1 MIRIMV
7 FRVALLS
14 QTESGEIAGTIT
26 DSNGAVVP
34 DANITVLQIETGA
47 KRTLT
52 SSSDGNYSIPNL
64 PIGTYR
70 LDVTKTG
77 FKATSISNLV
87 VNVSN
92 ITRQEVILQTGAIS
106 EVVNVTADNIQIETQ
121 SGTVGEVVTGE
132 QVRELPLNG
141 RSFTQLTQLQ
151 PGVSPANNF
160 DPKQK
165 GLFGGIDFS
174 VNGNSG

>member
-1 MIRIMV
+1 MEMIRSISGFIRNGLALLRLPLILITIMV
-7 FRVALLS
+7 LPAALLS
-14 QTESGEIAGTIT
+14 QTGSGQLAGTVT

-34 DANITVLQIETGA
+34 DATITVVQIETGA

-52 SSSDGNYSIPNL
+52 SSTEGNYSFTDL

-92 ITRQEVILQTGAIS
+92 ITRQEVVLQTGAIS
-106 EVVNVTADNIQIETQ
+106 EVVNITADNIQIETQ

-141 RSFTQLTQLQ
+141 RSFTQ
-151 PGVSPANNF
+151 
-160 DPKQK
+160 DRK
-165 GLFGGIDFS
+165 S
-174 VNGNSG
+174 VV